1 VSDPLAYFL
10 TWTTYGSWL
19 PGDERGWVDRW
30 RRHGEIVD
38 KPEPLLEKHARE
50 LLKGP
55 AVTLDQEMRTAAE
68 AAMRGATDEFGW
80 MIHALAVRSNH
91 VHLVV
96 SARDKAPGKVMGL
109 LKRRGTQTLNG
120 LNGNNNIKRWW
131 TEDGSKRLLYTEE
144 AVARAVEY
152 VKNQ

>member
-19 PGDERGWVDRW
+19 PGDERGWVDRR

-50 LLKGP
+50 LLKGS
-55 AVTLDQEMRTAAE
+55 AVVLDEGMRTAAE
-68 AAMRGATDEFGW
+68 AAIGSVSDEFGW

-91 VHLVV
+91 VHIVV
-96 SARDKAPGKVMGL
+96 TAREEAPGKVMGL
-109 LKRRGTQTLNG
+109 MKRRGTQALNG
-120 LNGNNNIKRWW
+120 LNAGCEKKRWW
-131 TEDGSKRLLYTEE
+131 TEDGSKRLLYTEK
-144 AVARAVEY
+144 AVVAAVEY

>member
-1 VSDPLAYFL
+1 MSDPLAYFL
-10 TWTTYGSWL
+10 TWTTYGTWL

-38 KPEPLLEKHARE
+38 KPEPLLEKHAQE

-55 AVTLDQEMRTAAE
+55 AVVLDEGMRTAAE
-68 AAMRGATDEFGW
+68 TALRGVSDEFGW

-96 SARDKAPGKVMGL
+96 TAREEAPGKVMGL
-109 LKRRGTQTLNG
+109 LKRRGTQALNG
-120 LNGNNNIKRWW
+120 LDAANAKTRWW
-131 TEDGSKRLLYTEE
+131 TEDGSKRLLYTEK
-144 AVARAVEY
+144 AVRAAIEY
-152 VKNQ
+152 VQNQ